1 MINMLKPAILSLSLL
16 TIISTTAVAPALGEI
31 EEYFF
36 AVDRYI
42 VQFVVVIHALAII
55 PALGAAPWLAGRFTK
70 KRVVI
75 AGLLLFVLSGVT
87 GGMVNNI
94 YLLLCMRAVLGIGLG
109 LVIPFSTA
117 LIADFFEGEER
128 QKLMGFSSSLNMV
141 GGMSALIIS
150 GFLASISWR
159 LPFLIY
165 LCGIPVI
172 FLILFFLPDKKDTVE
187 KDEGKIKTPFPKHVY
202 KVAFSMLLLSTLL
215 FIYTPTMALFLK
227 DNILGDSKVA
237 GFAIAFATTGG
248 IFAGLFLP
256 RTLRLTGRF
265 FVPSMLFVIS
275 IGFLLLNNAG
285 VIALVF
291 VATFITGFGNRS
303 MYPVFFLKATQ
314 GIPRSY
320 SVKATSILSATI
332 YIGQFLAPNL
342 QKFVGFVFNEP
353 SIRFLYLFVAAVT
366 FISGVLIMFQKIL
379 AMFRK
384 SESTKTESLRSSK

>member
-187 KDEGKIKTPFPKHVY
+187 EDEGKIKTPFPKHVY
-202 KVAFSMLLLSTLL
+202 KVAFSMLLLSTHL

>member
-1 MINMLKPAILSLSLL
+1 VPVFIMI
-16 TIISTTAVAPALGEI
+16 AL
-31 EEYFF
+31 
-36 AVDRYI
+36 
-42 VQFVVVIHALAII
+42 
-55 PALGAAPWLAGRFTK
+55 
-70 KRVVI
+70 
-75 AGLLLFVLSGVT
+75 
-87 GGMVNNI
+87 
-94 YLLLCMRAVLGIGLG
+94 
-109 LVIPFSTA
+109 
-117 LIADFFEGEER
+117 
-128 QKLMGFSSSLNMV
+128 
-141 GGMSALIIS
+141 
-150 GFLASISWR
+150 
-159 LPFLIY
+159 
-165 LCGIPVI
+165 
-172 FLILFFLPDKKDTVE
+172 FLPDKKDMVE

-202 KVAFSMLLLSTLL
+202 KVAFLMLLLSTLL

-227 DNILGDSKVA
+227 DNVLGDSRVA

-291 VATFITGFGNRS
+291 GATFITGFGNRS

-342 QKFVGFVFNEP
+342 QKFVGYVFNNP

-366 FISGVLIMFQKIL
+366 FISGVFIMSQKIL
-379 AMFRK
+379 DMLRK
-384 SESTKTESLRSSK
+384 SAATETKSL

>member
-187 KDEGKIKTPFPKHVY
+187 EDEGKIKTPFPKHVY